1 MTASAVRARLR
12 PDMLTQRL
20 LAVTNLGADWVLW
33 ILVGLSV
40 FSVGVMIERGVF
52 FASRRLAGA
61 DALARLLL
69 AGDFS
74 AARGAVEGK
83 EGMEADV
90 VRAAVAHA
98 AKGPDAVAE
107 VVSAEMERSRL
118 EYERRLAFLGTL
130 GNNAPFIGL
139 FGTVLGVIRAFADLA
154 AHPGAGGA
162 GTVMAG
168 IADALIATA
177 VGLFVA
183 LPAVVMF
190 NLYQRWL
197 RRASQRASVLGHAV
211 VASLRARPE
220 A

>member
-1 MTASAVRARLR
+1 
-12 PDMLTQRL
+12 MLTQKL

-33 ILVGLSV
+33 LLVALSIV
-40 FSVGVMIERGVF
+40 SVGIMLERAAF
-52 FASRRLAGA
+52 F
-61 DALARLLL
+61 LARRVPDPDLLSSRLL
-69 AGDFS
+69 AGDL
-74 AARGAVEGK
+74 AGACRAVEGK
-83 EGMEADV
+83 HGMEADV
-90 VRAAVAHA
+90 VRAAAEHA
-98 AKGPDAVAE
+98 GMGPEAVVE
-107 VVSAEMERSRL
+107 VVNARMERSRL

-139 FGTVLGVIRAFADLA
+139 FGTVLGVIRAFSDLA
-154 AHPGAGGA
+154 AHPGAAGA

-168 IADALIATA
+168 ISDALIATA

-211 VASLRARPE
+211 VAWLRSPRATGS
-220 A
+220 